1 MLERVLDFFAPMFGR
16 DLGPRARVVVAG
28 LWVAGQAALI
38 ATGGMRPDNAFA
50 FRMFSESSTI
60 QIVLY
65 REVEAIS
72 GEGTQLVRV
81 GADGSWVATDDN
93 GDPQRFS
100 WRDRVADPT
109 LSRLDVTE
117 HASYGAD
124 AQLARLRAA
133 LDDVMAHTNNDTQTI
148 ALVADVTVRRN
159 GRPPE
164 HVRLTS
170 AARGR

>member
-1 MLERVLDFFAPMFGR
+1 MLDFGS
-16 DLGPRARVVVAG
+16 RARVVVAA
-28 LWVAGQAALI
+28 LWVGGQAVLI
-38 ATGGMRPDNAFA
+38 ATGGKRPDGAFA

-60 QIVLY
+60 EITLY
-65 REVEAIS
+65 REVDAIS

-81 GADGSWVATDDN
+81 GPDGAWVATDRN

-100 WRDRVADPT
+100 WRDRVVDPT

-124 AQLARLRAA
+124 ANLARLRAA
-133 LDDVMAHTNNDTQTI
+133 LDDVMAHTREDTQTL

-164 HVRLTS
+164 HVRLES
-170 AARGR
+170 ARRRP